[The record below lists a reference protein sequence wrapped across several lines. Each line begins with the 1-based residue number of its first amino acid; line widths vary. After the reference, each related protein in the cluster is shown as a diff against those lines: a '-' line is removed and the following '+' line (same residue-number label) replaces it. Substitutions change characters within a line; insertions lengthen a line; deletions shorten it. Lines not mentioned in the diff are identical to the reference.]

1 VVLNIPMQKKSPSK
15 GANQPAESLRL
26 RAVILPILVFVLA
39 LLQLAVPNKVWAV
52 LLVGFAGVWL
62 IAWLWARSLSRNLHL
77 IREVR
82 FGWAQVGDLLE
93 ERFSLRNEGRFPG
106 IWVEMLD
113 RSTMPSYNPSCVT
126 GVGIMN
132 ENHWQTQGECKR
144 RGVYTLGPTSIVS
157 GDPFGIYSVE
167 KHYPAYSTMVVMP
180 PVLPLPMIEVA
191 PGGRAGEGIP
201 RADAPERTVDA
212 ASVRDYQ
219 PGDSLRWIH
228 WKTSARK
235 GSLYVRLFDGAPV
248 GDWWIF
254 LDLDASCQAG
264 REENST
270 IEHAV
275 VLAASLASRAMT
287 EGRTF
292 GLVAQAGESLFWMPP
307 REGATQFW
315 DVLRALAVVTPGAR
329 PLGDL
334 LCQMHPR
341 EGARSS
347 LILITPDVGGRWLEA
362 LLPLARRGLRP
373 TVLLLDPASY
383 GGEGSA
389 EGLSRVLADLEITRY
404 VIKRDFLD
412 RPELHPG
419 IQHRLKWR
427 VTPLGRAFPSGSARD
442 MSWKTLS

>member
-1 VVLNIPMQKKSPSK
+1 MWNRKKPP
-15 GANQPAESLRL
+15 NAEMPGVSLRL
-26 RAVILPILVFVLA
+26 RTAILPVLVAVLG
-39 LLQLAVPNKVWAV
+39 LLQLAVPHKVWAV
-52 LLVGFAGVWL
+52 LLVGFAGAWL
-62 IAWLWARSLSRNLHL
+62 VAWLWARSLSRNLNL
-77 IREVR
+77 VREVR

-93 ERFSLRNEGRFPG
+93 ERFSLTNKGRVPG
-106 IWVEMLD
+106 IWVEMQD
-113 RSTMPSYNPSCVT
+113 RSTMPSYNHSYVT
-126 GVGIMN
+126 GVGMMSDT
-132 ENHWQTQGECKR
+132 HWQTQGECKR

-254 LDLDASCQAG
+254 LDLDSSCQVG

-287 EGRTF
+287 EGRTL

-307 REGATQFW
+307 REGAAQFW
-315 DVLRALAVVTPGAR
+315 DILRALAVVTPGSH
-329 PLGDL
+329 PLGDML
-334 LCQMHPR
+334 NQMHPR
-341 EGARSS
+341 EGAHSS
-347 LILITPDVGGRWLEA
+347 LILITPEVEGRWVKA
-362 LLPLARRGLRP
+362 LLPLAQRGLRP

-404 VIKRDFLD
+404 VIQRDFLD

-419 IQHRLKWR
+419 IQHRLKWQ
-427 VTPLGRAFPSGSARD
+427 VTPLGRVILSGPARD
-442 MSWKTLS
+442 MSWKTLTG

>member
-1 VVLNIPMQKKSPSK
+1 MNRFWKKRKSGP
-15 GANQPAESLRL
+15 ANRPVEGVRL
-26 RAVILPILVFVLA
+26 RSAALPILVAVLA
-39 LLQLAVPNKVWAV
+39 LLQLAIPHKVWAA
-52 LLVGFAGVWL
+52 LLVGFGGIWL
-62 IAWLWARSLSRNLHL
+62 IGWLWARSLWRNLHL
-77 IREVR
+77 TREVR
-82 FGWAQVGDLLE
+82 FGWVQVGDLLE
-93 ERFSLRNEGRFPG
+93 ERFSLSNAGKTPG

-113 RSTMPSYNPSCVT
+113 HSTMPSYNPSCVT
-126 GVGIMN
+126 GVGMAS
-132 ENHWQTQGECKR
+132 ETRWQTQGECKR
-144 RGVYTLGPTSIVS
+144 RGVYTLGPTSLAS
-157 GDPFGIYSVE
+157 GDPFGIYSVD
-167 KHYPAYSTMVVMP
+167 KFYPAYSTMVVMP

-228 WKTSARK
+228 WRTSARK

-254 LDLDASCQAG
+254 LDLDSSCQAG

-270 IEHAV
+270 LEHAV

-287 EGRTF
+287 EGRNF
-292 GLVAQAGESLFWMPP
+292 GLVAQARDSLYWMPP
-307 REGATQFW
+307 REGTNQFW
-315 DVLRALAVVTPGAR
+315 EMLRTLAVVTPGTR

-334 LCQMHPR
+334 LRQMRPR

-347 LILITPDVGGRWLEA
+347 LVLITPEVRGRWLED
-362 LLPLARRGLRP
+362 LLVLVRRGLRP

-383 GGEGSA
+383 GGEESA
-389 EGLSRVLADLEITRY
+389 DGLARVLADLEISRFVVT
-404 VIKRDFLD
+404 RDFLD

-419 IQHRLKWR
+419 IERRLHWH
-427 VTPLGRAFPSGSARD
+427 VTPMGRAVLSGPARD
-442 MSWKTLS
+442 MSWKVLSG